1 MSQGEL
7 LLTKHRK
14 ILGSQKPPKKSADSW
29 DPPLEKEEPQRSQ
42 GTAGAH
48 GASISKGKT
57 DGWELLDATEMLL
70 EALPLPGLETWLSVE
85 SHRTE
90 VVQLVPR
97 VEMMFTGDSS
107 GGPPLEFLSL
117 EQVESPFP
125 TAQWEFDSDYSIFFG
140 DCLTLIVCFL
150 SLEDDATCHPLLL

>member
-1 MSQGEL
+1 M
-7 LLTKHRK
+7 LTKHGK
-14 ILGSQKPPKKSADSW
+14 ILGSQKPKKAADSW

-48 GASISKGKT
+48 GASISQGKT

-97 VEMMFTGDSS
+97 
-107 GGPPLEFLSL
+107 
-117 EQVESPFP
+117 
-125 TAQWEFDSDYSIFFG
+125 
-140 DCLTLIVCFL
+140 
-150 SLEDDATCHPLLL
+150 DDVYWGFKWGTPS